1 MAWLLHQL
9 GHTLQL
15 TPQDQDLSTVNSLG
29 GSRSGNVL
37 GLAIDCMLQWP
48 VNIKKSKSNRRD
60 YVAHLFGYFFIFFLL
75 ILNKNDLNEKHVR
88 THRHFV
94 NHRDAHGCT
103 LCGETNTWIDGRT
116 SSSLMFFCWETSG
129 REVILCKFLSAFFL
143 VLKRSFRFQIWFTR
157 LYASIHHL
165 LDFHPLYS
173 SISKSYAWDDKTQ
186 QLWRVSNLS
195 SHIHPISSQCL
206 QPRCL
211 LIHCSDFSRVL
222 LTKGRRSPKVST
234 DQRLTV

>member
-103 LCGETNTWIDGRT
+103 LGGEPHPWIDGRT
-116 SSSLMFFCWETSG
+116 SSSLMFFVEKLRVG
-129 REVILCKFLSAFFL
+129 RSYCASSWAHFFL
-143 VLKRSFRFQIWFTR
+143 FWKDPLDSKSD
-157 LYASIHHL
+157 L
-165 LDFHPLYS
+165 LDYMHPY
-173 SISKSYAWDDKTQ
+173 I
-186 QLWRVSNLS
+186 
-195 SHIHPISSQCL
+195 I
-206 QPRCL
+206 
-211 LIHCSDFSRVL
+211 F
-222 LTKGRRSPKVST
+222 
-234 DQRLTV
+234 